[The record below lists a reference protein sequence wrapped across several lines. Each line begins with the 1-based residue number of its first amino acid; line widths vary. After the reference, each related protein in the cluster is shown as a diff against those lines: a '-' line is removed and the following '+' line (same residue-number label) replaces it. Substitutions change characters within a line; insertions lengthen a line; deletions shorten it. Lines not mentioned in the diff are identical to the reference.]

1 MRRVLWFAL
10 LFVVLLGVLAGPIV
24 ADAKPEAPRGVAP
37 SCSLVGEVIAVDPA
51 KGTIAVS
58 VLSGNAL
65 AKQFIG
71 QEIPLVTGATT
82 RFWPPDITLETLA
95 VGSVIRSTG
104 TCADSV
110 LAAALISVLS
120 RPMRFELRGEVTEV
134 REPVIS
140 VRVRDGSPL
149 VKPYIGKSPLPLMT
163 DIHTQFSPKGTSLGS
178 IVSGSAIM
186 ASGIY
191 TESQFLAQRII
202 LVQEHKP
209 KPFELVGVVVVV
221 AGLPNTLSVRVLKGN
236 AVVKPYF
243 GGEIPIGV
251 TANTRYLP
259 PTTQLADLKEG
270 VGVKVQG
277 IYADAAFVGLKITVT
292 PARPK
297 GIAGKEPKASKDP
310 KADDPEGDKIKDK
323 GKDKDKGNG
332 AGNRGAA
339 QAPRG
344 KSAPG
349 RTKQKK

>member
-65 AKQFIG
+65 VKQFIG

-178 IVSGSAIM
+178 IVSGSAIV

-243 GGEIPIGV
+243 GEKISIGV

-259 PTTQLADLKEG
+259 PTTKLADLMG
-270 VGVKVQG
+270 VQVKVQG
-277 IYADAAFVGLKITVT
+277 MYAESVFVGQKITVT
-292 PARPK
+292 SARPK
-297 GIAGKEPKASKDP
+297 GIAGRGPKASKDP
-310 KADDPEGDKIKDK
+310 KADDPGGDEAGDK
-323 GKDKDKGNG
+323 GKGNG
-332 AGNRGAA
+332 AGNSGAA

>member
-10 LFVVLLGVLAGPIV
+10 LFVVLLGVPAGPIV
-24 ADAKPEAPRGVAP
+24 ADAKPEPPRGVAR
-37 SCSLVGEVIAVDPA
+37 SCSLVGEVIAVDRA
-51 KGTIAVS
+51 KGTINVS

-65 AKQFIG
+65 VRQFIG
-71 QEIPLVTGATT
+71 QEISLVTGATT

-104 TCADSV
+104 TCAGSV

-120 RPMRFELRGEVTEV
+120 RPMRFELRGEVTAV

-140 VRVRDGSPL
+140 VQVRDGSPL
-149 VKPYIGKSPLPLMT
+149 VKPYIGKDPLPLVT
-163 DIHTQFSPKGTSLGS
+163 DDLTQFSPKGTSLGS
-178 IVSGSAIM
+178 IVSGSAIV

-191 TESQFLAQRII
+191 MESQFLARHVT

-209 KPFELVGVVVVV
+209 KPFELVGVVVAVD
-221 AGLPNTLSVRVLKGN
+221 GLLNTLSVRVLKGN

-243 GGEIPIGV
+243 GKEIPIGV

-270 VGVKVQG
+270 AGVKVQG
-277 IYADAAFVGLKITVT
+277 IYTDSVFVGQKITVIS
-292 PARPK
+292 AKPK
-297 GIAGKEPKASKDP
+297 GVAGKEPKASKDP
-310 KADDPEGDKIKDK
+310 KADDPEGDKVKDK
-323 GKDKDKGNG
+323 GKDKDKGSG

>member
-65 AKQFIG
+65 VKQFIG

-149 VKPYIGKSPLPLMT
+149 VKPYTGKSPLPLMT
-163 DIHTQFSPKGTSLGS
+163 DIRTQFSPKGTSLRS
-178 IVSGSAIM
+178 IVSGSAIV

-209 KPFELVGVVVVV
+209 KPFELVGVVVAV
-221 AGLPNTLSVRVLKGN
+221 AGLPNSLSVRVLKGN

-243 GGEIPIGV
+243 GERISIGV

-259 PTTQLADLKEG
+259 PTTKLADLMG
-270 VGVKVQG
+270 VQVKVQG
-277 IYADAAFVGLKITVT
+277 IYTDPTFVGQKITVT
-292 PARPK
+292 SARPK
-297 GIAGKEPKASKDP
+297 GIAGKEPKA
-310 KADDPEGDKIKDK
+310 DDPERDKI
-323 GKDKDKGNG
+323 KDKDKGNG
-332 AGNRGAA
+332 AGNSGAA
-339 QAPRG
+339 QTPRG
-344 KSAPG
+344 KGAPG

>member
-65 AKQFIG
+65 VKQFIG

-110 LAAALISVLS
+110 LAAAVISVLS

-178 IVSGSAIM
+178 IVSGSAIV

-243 GGEIPIGV
+243 GEKISIGV

-259 PTTQLADLKEG
+259 PTTKLADLMG
-270 VGVKVQG
+270 VQVKVQG
-277 IYADAAFVGLKITVT
+277 MYAESVFVGQKITVT
-292 PARPK
+292 SARPK
-297 GIAGKEPKASKDP
+297 GIAGREPKASKDP
-310 KADDPEGDKIKDK
+310 KADDPGGDEAGDK
-323 GKDKDKGNG
+323 GKGNG
-332 AGNRGAA
+332 AGNSGAA

>member
-1 MRRVLWFAL
+1 MVRIAVRGAS
-10 LFVVLLGVLAGPIV
+10 GVLAGPIV

-71 QEIPLVTGATT
+71 QEISLVTGATT

-104 TCADSV
+104 TCAGSV

-120 RPMRFELRGEVTEV
+120 RPMRFELRGEVTAV

-140 VRVRDGSPL
+140 VQVRDGSPL
-149 VKPYIGKSPLPLMT
+149 VKPYIGKDPLPLVT
-163 DIHTQFSPKGTSLGS
+163 DDLTQFSPKGTSLGS
-178 IVSGSAIM
+178 IVSGSAIV

-191 TESQFLAQRII
+191 MESQFLARHVT

-209 KPFELVGVVVVV
+209 KPFELVGVVVAVD
-221 AGLPNTLSVRVLKGN
+221 GLLNTLSVRVLKGN

-243 GGEIPIGV
+243 GERISIGV

-259 PTTQLADLKEG
+259 PTTKLADLMG
-270 VGVKVQG
+270 VQVKVQG
-277 IYADAAFVGLKITVT
+277 MYAESVFVGQKITVT
-292 PARPK
+292 SARPK
-297 GIAGKEPKASKDP
+297 GIAGREPKASKDP
-310 KADDPEGDKIKDK
+310 KADDPGGDEAGDK
-323 GKDKDKGNG
+323 GKGNG
-332 AGNRGAA
+332 AGNSGAA

>member
-24 ADAKPEAPRGVAP
+24 ADAKPEAPRGVAR

-163 DIHTQFSPKGTSLGS
+163 DIHTQFSPKGTSVGS
-178 IVSGSAIM
+178 IVSGSAIV

-243 GGEIPIGV
+243 GERISIGV

-259 PTTQLADLKEG
+259 PTTKLADLMG
-270 VGVKVQG
+270 VQVKVQG
-277 IYADAAFVGLKITVT
+277 MYAESVFVGQKITVT
-292 PARPK
+292 SARPK
-297 GIAGKEPKASKDP
+297 GIAGREPKASKDP
-310 KADDPEGDKIKDK
+310 KADDPGGDEAGDK
-323 GKDKDKGNG
+323 GKGN
-332 AGNRGAA
+332 GAA